1 MGREREDRIRREML
15 LIKICIKH
23 LKSLSPAEELI
34 AGLIMT
40 PPSPCGRVLSFVW
53 SRIADMCVWSWMA
66 HDAVMMFVI
75 RGHLEWNPPVLWC
88 ARANNEP
95 HLEQIL
101 LRWYA
106 KVWDKGSHH
115 LKKKEFYEKLSQNGD
130 NPLRL
135 VFVKSLFR
143 LFSPIFKGKFVLVI
157 SVLFKGLLPCE
168 TMGTFGTFRYLSY
181 LGHF

>member
-40 PPSPCGRVLSFVW
+40 PPSPYGRVLSLVW
-53 SRIADMCVWSWMA
+53 SRIADMCVWSWM
-66 HDAVMMFVI
+66 FFI

-95 HLEQIL
+95 HLKQIL
-101 LRWYA
+101 LKWYA
-106 KVWDKGSHH
+106 KVLDKGSHH
-115 LKKKEFYEKLSQNGD
+115 LKKKEFWEKLSQNGD
-130 NPLRL
+130 PLSCICEIL
-135 VFVKSLFR
+135 IQI
-143 LFSPIFKGKFVLVI
+143 FSPIFKGKFF
-157 SVLFKGLLPCE
+157 SRY
-168 TMGTFGTFRYLSY
+168 FR
-181 LGHF
+181 FI